1 MGNSQPP
8 GSLGKKST
16 CLDVLNHFNVQKGS
30 LAGKV
35 AIVTGGHSG
44 IGLETVRTLTHTG
57 CKVISGGRSISA
69 ATAAMKAANLDL
81 ENVTVLELDLESLPS
96 IKAFSDK
103 CLQEPRIDY
112 LVLNA
117 GIMALP
123 NLEYTPHDFE
133 KQIGTNHYGHFYLTS
148 LLLDKL
154 KHQDFPSRIVSVS
167 SRAHLRGVLDLK
179 DLHFKNG
186 RPYTDFSA
194 YGQSKGANI
203 LFIKELADQ
212 LNNTKI
218 ACLSLHPGVIKT
230 NLARHINPI
239 LSTLFLPFVVDK
251 TPDQGASTTITALL
265 DPSLDSAENR
275 GSYLSDCAISSP
287 NEHWSDAD
295 KSLRQGLWKITQEEI
310 NDALAKTASS
320 SSS

>member
-30 LAGKV
+30 LTGKV

-44 IGLETVRTLTHTG
+44 IGLETVRTLTYTG

-123 NLEYTPHDFE
+123 NLEYTPHGFE

-154 KHQDFPSRIVSVS
+154 KGQDFPSRIVSVS
-167 SRAHLRGVLDLK
+167 SSAHSFGTMDLK
-179 DLHFKNG
+179 DIHYRKG
-186 RPYTDFSA
+186 RSYSSISA

-203 LFIKELADQ
+203 VFIKELADQ
-212 LNNTKI
+212 LKDTKI

-230 NLARHINPI
+230 NLARHVPSFVSSLI
-239 LSTLFLPFVVDK
+239 LPLVFDK
-251 TPDQGASTTITALL
+251 DPDQGASTTITALF

-275 GSYLSDCAISSP
+275 GSFLSDCAVSKP
-287 NEHWSDAD
+287 NAYWSDAN

-310 NDALAKTASS
+310 NDALAKAAPSS
-320 SSS
+320 SS